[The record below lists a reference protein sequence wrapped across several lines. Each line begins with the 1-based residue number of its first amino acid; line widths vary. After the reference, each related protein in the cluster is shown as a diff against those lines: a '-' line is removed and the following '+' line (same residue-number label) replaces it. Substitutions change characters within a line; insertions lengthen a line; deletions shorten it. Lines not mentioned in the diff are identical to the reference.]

1 MSKQPTEQPT
11 NPAADLVTVIIAVD
25 NHEHNG
31 IAIPKH
37 GKIEVERETAQWMLD
52 NHIIE
57 G

>member
-1 MSKQPTEQPT
+1 MAKQPTEQPV
-11 NPAADLVTVIIAVD
+11 PAADLVTVIIAVD

-31 IAIPKH
+31 IAIPKG
-37 GKIEVERETAQWMLD
+37 GKIDVDPETAQWLLE